1 MTTHTDG
8 RFTGAA
14 GGQIYWQGWVPDDE
28 PAGIVVISHGFAE
41 HSGRYAHVAERLA
54 TEGYACY
61 AVDHRGHGQSEGR
74 RGNLNRMSEVC
85 ADLGQVIALA
95 SERHDGLPLVLLGHS
110 LGGLIALD
118 YVTSSDQTATL
129 CGLILSGAVMVPS
142 VGSKVERLAAKVLS
156 SIAPNLGLVPPL
168 DSSTISR
175 DPDVVTAY
183 DADPLNYR
191 GKIGARVGAEA
202 LAAIDRVTGRL
213 STISLPV
220 LVLHGTD
227 DQLSAPSGSQLVA
240 DRVASQDVT
249 LTLHDGLYH
258 EIFNEP
264 EQQAVL
270 DEVVGWL
277 KKHC

>member
-1 MTTHTDG
+1 MTAHVEG
-8 RFTGAA
+8 RFAGAG
-14 GGQIYWQGWVPDDE
+14 GGQIYWQGWVPADE

-95 SERHDGLPLVLLGHS
+95 GERHDGLPVVLLGHS

-118 YVTSSDQTATL
+118 YVTSSDQAAL

-142 VGSKVERLAAKVLS
+142 VGSQVERLAAKVLS

-175 DPDVVTAY
+175 DPDVVAAY

-220 LVLHGTD
+220 LVLHGTED
-227 DQLSAPSGSQLVA
+227 RLSAPSGSQLVA

>member
-1 MTTHTDG
+1 MTTHVDG
-8 RFTGAA
+8 RFAGA
-14 GGQIYWQGWVPDDE
+14 GGRQIYWQGWVPADE

-54 TEGYACY
+54 AEGYACY
-61 AVDHRGHGQSEGR
+61 ALDHRGHGQSEGT

-85 ADLGQVIALA
+85 ADLGHVIALA
-95 SERHDGLPLVLLGHS
+95 GEQHDGLPVVLLGHS

-118 YVTSSDQTATL
+118 YVTSGDQAAL

-175 DPDVVTAY
+175 DPDVVAAY

-202 LAAIDRVTGRL
+202 LAAIDRVTARL
-213 STISLPV
+213 PTISLPV
-220 LVLHGTD
+220 LVLHGTE

-240 DRVASQDVT
+240 DRVGSQDVT

-277 KKHC
+277 KKRV

>member
-1 MTTHTDG
+1 MTTHVEG

-14 GGQIYWQGWVPDDE
+14 GGQIYWQGWEPAGE

-41 HSGRYAHVAERLA
+41 HSGRYAHVAARLA

-61 AVDHRGHGQSEGR
+61 ALDHRGHGQSEGVQ
-74 RGNLNRMSEVC
+74 GNIHRMTGVC
-85 ADLGQVIALA
+85 ADLGRLIALA
-95 SERHDGLPLVLLGHS
+95 GERHDGLPLVLLGHS

-118 YVTSSDQTATL
+118 YVTSGDQSAL
-129 CGLILSGAVMVPS
+129 SGLILSGAVMVPS
-142 VGSKVERLAAKVLS
+142 VGSKMERLAAKVLS
-156 SIAPNLGLVPPL
+156 SLTPNLGLVPPL

-175 DPDVVTAY
+175 DPAVVAAY

-191 GKIGARVGAEA
+191 GKISARVGAEA
-202 LAAIDRVTGRL
+202 LAAIDRVTARL
-213 STISLPV
+213 STITLPV
-220 LVLHGTD
+220 LVLHGTE
-227 DQLSAPSGSQLVA
+227 DQLSQPSGSQLVA

-264 EQQAVL
+264 EQQVVL
-270 DEVVGWL
+270 DEVVAWL
-277 KKHC
+277 AERV